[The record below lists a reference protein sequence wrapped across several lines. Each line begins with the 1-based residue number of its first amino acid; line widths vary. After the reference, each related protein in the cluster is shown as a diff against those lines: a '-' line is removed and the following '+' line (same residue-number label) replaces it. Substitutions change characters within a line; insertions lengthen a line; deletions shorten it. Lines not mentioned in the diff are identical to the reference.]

1 MAQCCHYVKAT
12 LWAAEALHVGA
23 GVSSCCLRLS
33 SSVVGQ
39 TLLRRSVG
47 SFSLSIKV
55 KCDTHKHTHTQP
67 QSVSRCSTTER
78 IRRAF
83 KGLIACAEE
92 QPWAMI
98 KNTEMLFRHTET
110 HWALFGEKSAAK
122 ATMNVTSNVQIS
134 EANWERYSE
143 PQPVHGS
150 HQNLSK

>member
-1 MAQCCHYVKAT
+1 MLSLCEGT
-12 LWAAEALHVGA
+12 LWATEALHVGA

-55 KCDTHKHTHTQP
+55 KCDPHKHTHTHP
-67 QSVSRCSTTER
+67 QSVSRCYTTER

-83 KGLIACAEE
+83 KAIACAEE

-98 KNTEMLFRHTET
+98 KNTEMLFRHSET
-110 HWALFGEKSAAK
+110 HWALFGGKSAAK
-122 ATMNVTSNVQIS
+122 ATMNVTSYVQIS
-134 EANWERYSE
+134 EANWERYSD
-143 PQPVHGS
+143 PQLVHS

>member
-1 MAQCCHYVKAT
+1 MLSLCEGT
-12 LWAAEALHVGA
+12 LWATEALHVGA

-55 KCDTHKHTHTQP
+55 KCDTHKHTHTHP

-83 KGLIACAEE
+83 KAIACAEE

-98 KNTEMLFRHTET
+98 KNTEMLFRHSET
-110 HWALFGEKSAAK
+110 H
-122 ATMNVTSNVQIS
+122 
-134 EANWERYSE
+134 
-143 PQPVHGS
+143 
-150 HQNLSK
+150 